1 MNTRV
6 VLPCYVHIQETYNFR
21 QISRRGSEMHD
32 LLEVKPLSVVCTQRT
47 CIRGLV
53 KLQQQ

>member
-1 MNTRV
+1 MNIRV

-32 LLEVKPLSVVCTQRT
+32 LLEVKPLSVVCK